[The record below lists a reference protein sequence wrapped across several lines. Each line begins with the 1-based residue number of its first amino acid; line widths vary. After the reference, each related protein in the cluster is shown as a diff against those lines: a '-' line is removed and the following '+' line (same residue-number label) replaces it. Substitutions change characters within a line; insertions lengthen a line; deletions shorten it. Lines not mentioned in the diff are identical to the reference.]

1 MFNLNKEKLKEK
13 VFLILQIIFVILT
26 LVGAILLFIGKIKNA
41 GYAIIPMLFSNMFG
55 LLYKKT
61 KKEIEANKK

>member
-26 LVGAILLFIGKIKNA
+26 LVVEFYYL
-41 GYAIIPMLFSNMFG
+41 
-55 LLYKKT
+55 
-61 KKEIEANKK
+61 